1 MKTRPTKVFLL
12 LEDDTIGFLSSNPK
26 KIPTKYQ
33 GKKVIFATPD
43 LIDINLLRVTLKS
56 ALLKNT
62 NPLEGSFIQN

>member
-1 MKTRPTKVFLL
+1 MGTKNAKVFLL
-12 LEDDTIGFLSSNPK
+12 LEDDTIGSLPSCPK

-56 ALLKNT
+56 ALFKNYPICET
-62 NPLEGSFIQN
+62 SFIQN